1 MRCRELLSVSG
12 RILLG
17 CGDHEGVDVMS
28 SGETRLELRTRA
40 VGPWQT
46 NTYMLACPE
55 TGKSVLVDPAAEP
68 EALLA
73 MLCDSEPVGILITHA
88 HPDHIGALAD
98 VREELGVPV
107 LAHQSA
113 RGLKADR
120 WLRDTD
126 VVMVGNHRLWVRH
139 TPGHTDDMSCYGIE
153 HDNRVIVGDAIFEGG
168 PGHTSSPEA
177 FQTTLRTLREVI
189 LAWPDGTVCYPGHGS
204 PFCLGDKRA
213 AIEDFLSKDHGSF
226 FGDATW
232 EM

>member
-1 MRCRELLSVSG
+1 M
-12 RILLG
+12 
-17 CGDHEGVDVMS
+17 MS
-28 SGETRLELRTRA
+28 SGETRLELSTRA

-46 NTYMLACPE
+46 NTYVLVCPD
-55 TGKSVLVDPAAEP
+55 TGNSVLVDPAAEP

-107 LAHQSA
+107 MAHQSA
-113 RGLKADR
+113 RSLRADR
-120 WLRDTD
+120 WLSDAD
-126 VVMVGNHRLWVRH
+126 VVMVGHHRLWVRH

-153 HDNRVIVGDAIFEGG
+153 HDNRVVVGDAIFEGG
-168 PGHTSSPEA
+168 PGHTSSPKA
-177 FQTTLRTLREVI
+177 FQTTLRTLRDVI
-189 LAWPDGTVCYPGHGS
+189 LAWPDETVCYPGHGS
-204 PFCLGDKRA
+204 PFRLGDKRA
-213 AIEDFLSKDHGSF
+213 AMEAFLSKDHGSF